1 MDTAPITYFNRY
13 TRQVETEAVYGE
25 AFLRW
30 TYGNPLGRLVLHA
43 LVKRAVFSRWYGRR
57 MDAPA
62 SRRKIEPFIARYGVD
77 AREFS
82 RPPESFAT
90 FNEFFFRR
98 LRADARPVDARP
110 GVVVFPA
117 DGRHLGFQ
125 NYSEAAGIFVKGRKF
140 DLQKLV
146 PDPGLA
152 ARFETGSLVIS
163 RLCPVDY
170 HRFHFPVGGA
180 ADAPRLINGPLYS
193 VNPLALRRNI
203 HVFSENRRWLG
214 RIRSPDFGDVWMLE
228 IGATCV
234 GAVAYTFQAGQPV
247 DKGAEKGFFKF
258 GGSSVITLFEPG
270 RVELDADLV
279 EHSRQG
285 RELYARMGDHMARR
299 MNPVRARPV
308 AG

>member
-1 MDTAPITYFNRY
+1 MDAAPITYFNRY
-13 TRQVETEAVYGE
+13 THRVETETVYGE

-30 TYGNPLGRLVLHA
+30 TYGNPLGRLALHT
-43 LVKRAVFSRWYGRR
+43 LVKRTVFSRWYGWR

-77 AREFS
+77 AREFAC
-82 RPPESFAT
+82 PPETFAT

-98 LRADARPVDARP
+98 LRADARPVYARTNTA
-110 GVVVFPA
+110 VFPA

-125 NYSEAAGIFVKGRKF
+125 NFAEAGGIFVKGQKF
-140 DLQKLV
+140 DLRELLQ
-146 PDPGLA
+146 DAGLA
-152 ARFETGSLVIS
+152 ARFASGSLVIS

-170 HRFHFPVGGA
+170 HRFHFPVGGV

-193 VNPLALRRNI
+193 VNPLAVRRNI
-203 HVFSENRRWLG
+203 HIFSENRRWLG
-214 RIRSPDFGDVWMLE
+214 RIRSPDFGEVWMLE

-234 GAVAYTFQAGQPV
+234 GAVEYTFQAGQTV
-247 DKGAEKGFFKF
+247 NKGAEKGFFKF

-270 RVELDADLV
+270 RVQLDADLV

-285 RELYARMGDHMARR
+285 RELYARMGDPMATR
-299 MNPVRARPV
+299 MNQPQV
-308 AG
+308 